1 MPITTKPAVKQL
13 TSPSDLSFP
22 KKFLKIKE
30 RKPELDFMITKMM
43 VSDVMVMEM
52 ETVMAEMA
60 MEMAIPTTPTTEAEM
75 MVLATETTK
84 TKIEWTSTRTLPT
97 LLFPT
102 ETSSTS

>member
-1 MPITTKPAVKQL
+1 
-13 TSPSDLSFP
+13 
-22 KKFLKIKE
+22 
-30 RKPELDFMITKMM
+30 MITKMM